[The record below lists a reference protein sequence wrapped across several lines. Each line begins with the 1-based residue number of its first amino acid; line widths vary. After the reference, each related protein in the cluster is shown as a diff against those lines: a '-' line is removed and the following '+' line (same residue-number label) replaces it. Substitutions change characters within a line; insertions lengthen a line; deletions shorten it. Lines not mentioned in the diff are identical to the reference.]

1 MSSSTL
7 DPYTANA
14 ENTTLTPQEK
24 IAGLHAILKSAK
36 IGMLTTHGVDG
47 LHSRAMIPS
56 SPFSDTQLTLVF
68 IANNATAKFD
78 EIKNDS
84 HVNVS
89 FCDTN
94 STSWASY
101 SGTAKISQDKELIH
115 KHFSSSMSAYFG
127 DLKDGV
133 HKGTADDPRVSVIEV
148 VPDEIRYWVPTKGSI
163 ARVAEVAISS
173 VTGKVTAPGEL
184 RTITQPEIMLTQ
196 QLHTK

>member
-24 IAGLHAILKSAK
+24 IAGSYLPLVCISFFNSAYKGLHAILKSAK

-56 SPFSDTQLTLVF
+56 SRLCIPRSDNWRDSKVLPPTAFSDTQLTLVF

-101 SGTAKISQDKELIH
+101 VMYWMVCFVPLYLVQVFWHCEDKPRQGVNSQTFFFLV
-115 KHFSSSMSAYFG
+115 SSASRSFTH
-127 DLKDGV
+127 L
-133 HKGTADDPRVSVIEV
+133 
-148 VPDEIRYWVPTKGSI
+148 
-163 ARVAEVAISS
+163 
-173 VTGKVTAPGEL
+173 
-184 RTITQPEIMLTQ
+184 LT
-196 QLHTK
+196 